1 MKRMLTGVAALLLV
15 GLAGCDKG
23 LELPKDPMAGLFGGK
38 KDLKT
43 ESTILEIDA
52 VGNLK
57 SDSAKHD
64 GFVTLSQ
71 RDNLSPEE
79 QVYLVRKAV
88 KSLYLDEDKQE
99 VIENLID
106 SDQFSC
112 AVKKEILLLLGQ
124 LKSDQSRVAVLQ
136 KLNETAACLDPSAVA
151 APAKP

>member
-1 MKRMLTGVAALLLV
+1 MKRMLTGLAALLLV

-23 LELPKDPMAGLFGGK
+23 LEMPRDPMGGLFGGK

-71 RDNLSPEE
+71 RDNLSAEE
-79 QVYLVRKAV
+79 QVYLVRKAM
-88 KSLYLDEDKQE
+88 KSLYLDEDKRE

-106 SDQFSC
+106 SDRFSC
-112 AVKKEILLLLGQ
+112 AVKKEILLVLDQFKAEESRLAILQ
-124 LKSDQSRVAVLQ
+124 KMNDTDTCKSDIDLI
-136 KLNETAACLDPSAVA
+136 EGH
-151 APAKP
+151 

>member
-1 MKRMLTGVAALLLV
+1 MKRMLTAVATLLLV

-23 LELPKDPMAGLFGGK
+23 MQWPNDPMAGLFGGK

-43 ESTILEIDA
+43 ETTILEIDA

-71 RDNLSPEE
+71 RDNLSAEE
-79 QVYLVRKAV
+79 QVYLVRKAM
-88 KSLYLDEDKQE
+88 KDLYLDEDKQE
-99 VIENLID
+99 VAENLIN
-106 SDQFSC
+106 SDRFSC

-124 LKSDQSRVAVLQ
+124 IKADENRLAILQ
-136 KLNETAACLDPSAVA
+136 KLNDTDACLDASAMA
-151 APAKP
+151 EPAKP

>member
-1 MKRMLTGVAALLLV
+1 MKRMLTGLAALLLV

-23 LELPKDPMAGLFGGK
+23 LELPRDPMAGLFGGK

-52 VGNLK
+52 IGNLK
-57 SDSAKHD
+57 SDSAKHE

-71 RDNLSPEE
+71 RDNLSAEE
-79 QVYLVRKAV
+79 QVYLVRKAM
-88 KSLYLDEDKQE
+88 KSLYLDEDKRV

-106 SDQFSC
+106 SGQFSC

-124 LKSDQSRVAVLQ
+124 LKADETRLAVLQ
-136 KLNETAACLDPSAVA
+136 KLNDTDACQDASAAA

>member
-1 MKRMLTGVAALLLV
+1 MKRMLTAVATLLLV
-15 GLAGCDKG
+15 GWMGCDKG
-23 LELPKDPMAGLFGGK
+23 MEMSPDPIGGLFGGK

-71 RDNLSPEE
+71 RGNLSAEE
-79 QVYLVRKAV
+79 QVYLIRKAI
-88 KSLYLDEDKQE
+88 KSLYLDEDKKE

-124 LKSDQSRVAVLQ
+124 LKADETRLAVLQ
-136 KLNETAACLDPSAVA
+136 KLNETDTCQDASAVA

>member
-1 MKRMLTGVAALLLV
+1 MKRMLTAVAALLLV

-23 LELPKDPMAGLFGGK
+23 LEMPRDPMAGLFGGK

-57 SDSAKHD
+57 SDSVKHD

-71 RDNLSPEE
+71 RDNLSAEE
-79 QVYLVRKAV
+79 QVYLVRKAM
-88 KSLYLDEDKQE
+88 KSLYLDKDKQE

-136 KLNETAACLDPSAVA
+136 KLNETDACQDASAVA

>member
-23 LELPKDPMAGLFGGK
+23 LEMPRDPMAGLFGGK

-64 GFVTLSQ
+64 GFITLSQ
-71 RDNLSPEE
+71 RENLSPEE

-106 SDQFSC
+106 SDLFSC

-124 LKSDQSRVAVLQ
+124 LKADETRLAVLQ
-136 KLNETAACLDPSAVA
+136 KLNDTERCLDGS
-151 APAKP
+151 APAESAKP

>member
-1 MKRMLTGVAALLLV
+1 M
-15 GLAGCDKG
+15 
-23 LELPKDPMAGLFGGK
+23 
-38 KDLKT
+38 KT

-112 AVKKEILLLLGQ
+112 AVKKEILLLLVQ

-136 KLNETAACLDPSAVA
+136 KLNETDACRDASAVA

>member
-23 LELPKDPMAGLFGGK
+23 LDPRDSMAGLFGGK

-64 GFVTLSQ
+64 GFITLSQ
-71 RDNLSPEE
+71 RENLSPEE

-106 SDQFSC
+106 SDLFSC

-124 LKSDQSRVAVLQ
+124 LKADETRLAILQ
-136 KLNETAACLDPSAVA
+136 KLNDTDACLDPSAVA
-151 APAKP
+151 APDKP

>member
-1 MKRMLTGVAALLLV
+1 MKRMLTAVAAFLLV

-23 LELPKDPMAGLFGGK
+23 LEMPRDPMAGLFGGK

-57 SDSAKHD
+57 SDSAKHE

-88 KSLYLDEDKQE
+88 KGLYLDEDKQE

-106 SDQFSC
+106 SDRFSC

-124 LKSDQSRVAVLQ
+124 LKADETRLAVLQ
-136 KLNETAACLDPSAVA
+136 KLNDTDTCKSDIDLIEGH
-151 APAKP
+151 